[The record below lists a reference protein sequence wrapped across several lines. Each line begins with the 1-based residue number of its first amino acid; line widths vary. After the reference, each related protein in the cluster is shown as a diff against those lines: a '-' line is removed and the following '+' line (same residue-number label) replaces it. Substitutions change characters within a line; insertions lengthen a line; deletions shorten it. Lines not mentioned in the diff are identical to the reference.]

1 MRGASGGSQAK
12 DRGGEKDGEEERWKE
27 VSINNAR
34 PRLEDVEDRKINHP
48 SSLAFLPTFI
58 RTTIGRGNSLSLSL
72 SGPPPRTN
80 AAPQTYP
87 PFLAFYSMTTRPPPP
102 LLLLP
107 SPVFFA
113 FHATERI
120 RTVSLARAATPAA
133 TFCRR
138 IGPLNTMLNCENING
153 NSNNRPISI
162 SRQLKKAIYV

>member
-87 PFLAFYSMTTRPPPP
+87 PFLAFYSTTTRPPPSP
-102 LLLLP
+102 SSSSLP
-107 SPVFFA
+107 GFL
-113 FHATERI
+113 RI
-120 RTVSLARAATPAA
+120 PRHGTNKDRFLSASCDTRRHFLPPHRAP
-133 TFCRR
+133 
-138 IGPLNTMLNCENING
+138 
-153 NSNNRPISI
+153 
-162 SRQLKKAIYV
+162 